1 MPSLGDKNLSP
12 SHSWRHR
19 MHEEC
24 RRLKIRVDVENAITG
39 HAQEGEGPGHGEYA
53 ITDILGSA
61 TDRMRSPFDVA

>member
-1 MPSLGDKNLSP
+1 
-12 SHSWRHR
+12 